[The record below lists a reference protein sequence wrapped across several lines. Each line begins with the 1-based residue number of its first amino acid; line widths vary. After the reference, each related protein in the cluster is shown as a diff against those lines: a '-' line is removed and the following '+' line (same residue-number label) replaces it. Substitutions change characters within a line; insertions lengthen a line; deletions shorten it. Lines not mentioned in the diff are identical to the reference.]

1 MATTQKQLTS
11 NVIGDPC
18 RSSFRHNGQ
27 IFTVEMIDPVIKQL
41 ADGSFE
47 IPYALTLD
55 DPVRGR
61 LDSGLRLDGAITLDE
76 PQPNLPTWGVKHTK
90 INTKNKNQVIT
101 GLFVPALFRVV
112 GFEYQI
118 TFTTFQD
125 KLNKRGIGIKSMTV
139 ETKDD
144 SIRRK
149 ILAKIVTDKIL
160 SASIQASSFKARY
173 TDQDSP
179 IRNLK
184 IYKLGHKLNVAQV
197 DKWRGKGRRGRG
209 KQQDLSCSKTNLDL
223 FAKLWHKCPP
233 NHVGGKDDYIATHMC
248 HPDGEPLF
256 SLAQR
261 NRQLRRARDLKLI
274 PDSKRSKPKQMKRG
288 SK

>member
-27 IFTVEMIDPVIKQL
+27 IFTVEMIDPIIKQL
-41 ADGSFE
+41 ANGTFE

-61 LDSGLRLDGAITLDE
+61 LDSGFRLDGAITLDE
-76 PQPNLPTWGVKHTK
+76 PEPNLPTWGVKHKK
-90 INTKNKNQVIT
+90 INAKNKNQVIT
-101 GLFVPALFRVV
+101 GLFVPATFRVI

-118 TFTTFQD
+118 MFTTFQTES
-125 KLNKRGIGIKSMTV
+125 NKRHIGIKSMTV
-139 ETKDD
+139 ETIDD
-144 SIRRK
+144 SIRRE
-149 ILAKIVTDKIL
+149 ILAKIVTDKIID
-160 SASIQASSFKARY
+160 ASIQASSFVARY

-179 IRNLK
+179 IRNLE

-197 DKWRGKGRRGRG
+197 DKWRGKARRGRG
-209 KQQDLSCSKTNLDL
+209 TQQDLSYSDKNIKQ
-223 FAKLWHKCPP
+223 FVKLWHECPP

-261 NRQLRRARDLKLI
+261 NRQLRHARDLELI
-274 PDSKRSKPKQMKRG
+274 PEPKQKKRC